1 MQQNSFFSH
10 RNNYSRFLEPTT
22 SFLKGLLIPKYILT
36 MMLLMAMVL
45 LAGASIYR
53 EREGLK
59 SAQQSLTATRNRVE
73 RQQDDKLLLQ
83 REIKESRQNKEV
95 ITRLAQARL
104 NYVKSNEIVL
114 HLQ

>member
-1 MQQNSFFSH
+1 MQRNSFFSH
-10 RNNYSRFLEPTT
+10 KNNYSQLLQST
-22 SFLKGLLIPKYILT
+22 STFLKGLVIPKYILI
-36 MMLLMAMVL
+36 MMLLIAMVL

-59 SAQQSLTATRNRVE
+59 SAQQSLNHLQQRVE
-73 RQQDDKLLLQ
+73 QQQDDKFLLE

-95 ITRLAQARL
+95 ITRLVQSRL
-104 NYVKSNEIVL
+104 KYVKPNEIVV